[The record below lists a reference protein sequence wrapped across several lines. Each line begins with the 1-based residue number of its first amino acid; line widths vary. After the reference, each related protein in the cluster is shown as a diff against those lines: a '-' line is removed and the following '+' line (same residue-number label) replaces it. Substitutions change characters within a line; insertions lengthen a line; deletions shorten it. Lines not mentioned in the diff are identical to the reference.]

1 MSLLPLTDLSC
12 LSTDTVWSCIQKR
25 SAVKPLA
32 SHATFLVVRN
42 ALKWGRNTR
51 RTPKN
56 LGGSENCNVPNNV
69 SERSDLEAVNRL
81 YVNVFVKQNPC
92 LYYH

>member
-32 SHATFLVVRN
+32 SHVTFLGQVRQ
-42 ALKWGRNTR
+42 AFKWGGNAG
-51 RTPKN
+51 RTPKD
-56 LGGSENCNVPNNV
+56 LGADQKTVTFGTTSV
-69 SERSDLEAVNRL
+69 SAAT
-81 YVNVFVKQNPC
+81 
-92 LYYH
+92 